1 MKRLNHLI
9 VLTLL
14 ILISAPLT
22 AQDTI
27 RFTLQQAIDYAL
39 QHSVDIQTA
48 ELDVVKARRDVK
60 VTTASGLPQVNG
72 SVRYTNYPAI
82 PVQVVP
88 AEFFGGQPGQFIDV
102 RFGVENNMRAAID
115 VNQMI
120 FDGRFFQG
128 LKAATAFVDLTQK
141 QLDRSKVEA
150 KNQVAKAY
158 YAAQV
163 AQKNVQI
170 LKDNLNTVNDL
181 YRETKALFDNGFI
194 ESIEVD
200 RVQLTKT
207 NIESQLESAERQ
219 VKLSLALLKFQM
231 GMDIQQPFALSETL
245 DDMQLA
251 EESLL
256 TAAIDPSARSDYKVL
271 LLQEELGEINTKN
284 IRAGYFPSL
293 YFFGTIETQAFR
305 EEFNFYNSGQWFGAG
320 FLGVTLNVPL
330 WDSGEKAGRIQKQQA
345 ELRQLD
351 IQQERLRNAIS
362 LELMQAQNNYQDALE
377 RMNDQKDNLQLA
389 EKIYNVAVT
398 KYNEGVGS
406 SLEVNNAQT
415 TLYQTQSNYINTL
428 YQVMVAKA
436 DLEKA
441 LER

>member
-1 MKRLNHLI
+1 MRMLNY
-9 VLTLL
+9 L
-14 ILISAPLT
+14 ILIPALLSATVLS
-22 AQDTI
+22 AQDTM
-27 RFTLQQAIDYAL
+27 RFTLQEAIDYAIEN
-39 QHSVDIQTA
+39 SADVRTA
-48 ELDVVKARRDVK
+48 ELDVTKARKDVK

-88 AEFFGGQPGQFIDV
+88 AEFFGGQPGEFIDV

-128 LKAATAFVDLTQK
+128 LKAASAFVDLTQK
-141 QLDRSKVEA
+141 QLDRTKVETKA
-150 KNQVAKAY
+150 QVAKAY
-158 YAAQV
+158 YAVQV
-163 AQKNVQI
+163 AQENVAV
-170 LKDNLNTVNDL
+170 LKQNLLTIEGL
-181 YRETKALFDNGFI
+181 YKETKALFDNGFI

-200 RVQLTKT
+200 RISLSRT
-207 NIESQLESAERQ
+207 NVESQLESAERQ
-219 VKLSLALLKFQM
+219 VTLALALLKFQM
-231 GMDIQQPFALSETL
+231 GMDIKQPFTIAETL
-245 DDMQLA
+245 EEMQLA
-251 EESLL
+251 EEALM
-256 TAAIDPSARSDYKVL
+256 TAAIDPASRSDYKVL
-271 LLQEELGEINTKN
+271 MLQEELGQINKKN
-284 IRAGYFPSL
+284 ILAGYFPSL
-293 YFFGTIETQAFR
+293 YFFGTVETQAFR
-305 EEFNFYNSGQWFGAG
+305 QEFDFYNDGPWFGAG
-320 FLGVTLNVPL
+320 FIGVTLNVPL
-330 WDSGEKAGRIQKQQA
+330 WDSGEKAGRIQKQEA

-362 LELMQAQNNYQDALE
+362 LELMQTQNNYQDALE
-377 RMNDQKDNLQLA
+377 RLQDQKQNLALA